1 MAIEMI
7 KRCDY
12 CGKMEV
18 IKEMKAEMIEPYK
31 VDVKMFLEE
40 KTIAIACA
48 KVGDVCKEC
57 KERIMQNLHIEFKMT
72 REVMNK

>member
-7 KRCDY
+7 RRCDY

-18 IKEMKAEMIEPYK
+18 MKEMKAEKIESYE

-48 KVGDVCKEC
+48 KVGDACKEC
-57 KERIMQNLHIEFKMT
+57 KERIMQNLHIEFKMA
-72 REVMNK
+72 REGMTK

>member
-7 KRCDY
+7 RRCDY

-18 IKEMKAEMIEPYK
+18 MKEMKAEKIESYE

-40 KTIAIACA
+40 RTIAIACA
-48 KVGDVCKEC
+48 KVGDACKEC

-72 REVMNK
+72 QEGMTK